1 MMSSISLYSCEMA
14 GHWRQHMLAQKGGPS
29 FLNEAQISVK
39 LKLTS
44 TKIPQKCSDLL
55 FHDSKIT
62 LRMVIEKK
70 NPLEIGWNSAMTSSD
85 ITR

>member
-1 MMSSISLYSCEMA
+1 
-14 GHWRQHMLAQKGGPS
+14 MLAQKGGPS

-70 NPLEIGWNSAMTSSD
+70 NPLEIG
-85 ITR
+85 